1 MDFWGISLVRRLIVT
16 APSETVLTGGLHSGE
31 MGGEEE
37 RYAQNFCLVP
47 LIPFMPDQ
55 TG

>member
-1 MDFWGISLVRRLIVT
+1 MDFWGISLGRWLIITV
-16 APSETVLTGGLHSGE
+16 PSETVLTGGLHSGE

-37 RYAQNFCLVP
+37 RYLQNFCLVP

-55 TG
+55 TD